1 MQLDI
6 LNGLP
11 PLPCE
16 PLTLLCKD
24 LSVLAKTTT
33 AEASQALVIQAL
45 VPLRT
50 HESPSARAV
59 VAAAPASLPFPAPHA
74 DSESTAASS
83 PRTQPHTSHT
93 KHPPAL
99 PSNPP
104 ILRPPPPQLVS
115 QTQAQGIRVW
125 LLREGAGGPH
135 QLPL

>member
-1 MQLDI
+1 M
-6 LNGLP
+6 
-11 PLPCE
+11 
-16 PLTLLCKD
+16 
-24 LSVLAKTTT
+24 LAKTTT

-74 DSESTAASS
+74 DSESTAASL
-83 PRTQPHTSHT
+83 PRTQAHTSHT
-93 KHPPAL
+93 KHPATP
-99 PSNPP
+99 PSNTP
-104 ILRPPPPQLVS
+104 IPRPTPTPTPQPPQLMD